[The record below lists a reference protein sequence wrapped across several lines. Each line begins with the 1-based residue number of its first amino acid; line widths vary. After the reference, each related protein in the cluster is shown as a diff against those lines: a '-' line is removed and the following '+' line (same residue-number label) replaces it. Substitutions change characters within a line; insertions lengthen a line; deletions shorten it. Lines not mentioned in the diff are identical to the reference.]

1 MQNANILVKKGGI
14 VIIDDTNVLH
24 INKYVEFYLSSGK
37 YREMDVLKTTGYPHR
52 IIQKNVD

>member
-37 YREMDVLKTTGYPHR
+37 YRELDVLKTEGYPHR
-52 IIQKNVD
+52 IIRKVN